1 MAAPRPTPRLAT
13 RRSKGCFGARL
24 GRLSPAPGD
33 PERKAEENLKHLPF
47 FKWYPSDALSDIAY
61 ASLDLPALGLF
72 HACLNYSWVNDGLPS
87 DPLVIA
93 RLLRIEKQ
101 KFMKIW
107 AQIDVLFPQQGG
119 GLRRNYRQ
127 ELEREGVY
135 QKSASASKSA
145 KARYER
151 SANAQDTR
159 ARQIQK
165 SDTDTEEEK
174 SAAAPPVSKIL
185 PLPVRRA
192 LPPPSKLNGQ
202 GPEWAARLYARHP
215 KKKDEALVP
224 GAIFAVMESAP
235 SPAALFAE
243 IDRVHALWCATF
255 DWQEKNGRFAPVL
268 ASWILDHGWTV
279 EPKPEISKED
289 YDLAEY
295 DRANGKI

>member
-1 MAAPRPTPRLAT
+1 MKSKSRWFRLYAEIFRDPKISRLDDRLFRFWIGCLCLASENDGYLPDLEEISFHLRFKLSTTRECHEELFTLSLIEADGEGRFRPHNWNGRQYISDVSTDRVK
-13 RRSKGCFGARL
+13 RFRERSRNVT
-24 GRLSPAPGD
+24 
-33 PERKAEENLKHLPF
+33 ET
-47 FKWYPSDALSDIAY
+47 PSDT
-61 ASLDLPALGLF
+61 
-72 HACLNYSWVNDGLPS
+72 
-87 DPLVIA
+87 
-93 RLLRIEKQ
+93 
-101 KFMKIW
+101 
-107 AQIDVLFPQQGG
+107 
-119 GLRRNYRQ
+119 
-127 ELEREGVY
+127 
-135 QKSASASKSA
+135 
-145 KARYER
+145 
-151 SANAQDTR
+151 DTDT
-159 ARQIQK
+159 
-165 SDTDTEEEK
+165 DTDTEEEK